1 MAQLNTITE
10 QEGLAASLI
19 RPRRPHNPTSQ
30 ATPSTSAYSPHPA
43 SRTGDVLAAT
53 ARHGAVAEDADMA
66 EPPSRS
72 LPSEH
77 DIGTESHTTKD
88 GASVSEPA
96 IDGKGGSDGV
106 DQLANALESSLAFV
120 PRNVRRSA
128 RLQQQRLAGE
138 GVVKGVGSGQA
149 GEDANMGT

>member
-88 GASVSEPA
+88 GASVS
-96 IDGKGGSDGV
+96 
-106 DQLANALESSLAFV
+106 LAFV